1 MIAILALLS
10 LLATLVGGPWL
21 QVAQQS
27 GPNGPGQQSPAGGG
41 PAPQPAPTGL
51 QMNARAGLDGIA
63 RVGAWVPVEVEFTN
77 QGDDV
82 EGEVQVRVED
92 ARRQGVYG
100 RAPTVYT
107 LPVSLPPRSHKR
119 LLMDVLFPSDTN
131 QLKATLVSNGKEL
144 VTQDISVTRAALGDF
159 ICGVISR
166 DPQAFDFLPSLDLNG
181 PQRRVRL
188 ARLDPVEV
196 PDRAQLLSSLD
207 CLILSNA
214 QSSSLRPEQLEALRV
229 WVGAG
234 GLLIAVGGPTWQK
247 TLAPLPDDLL
257 AAHPTELATV
267 DRLDGLVELT
277 GQAPT
282 HPGPWLISRGR
293 ASGTVVAQQ
302 DGIPLIVGRKQGQGT
317 IFYLAFDPSS
327 QALGSWPGQPFIWRY
342 LLAHASV
349 DTGVGSTLARP
360 YMRWGRLPRAALGD
374 FDSLPE
380 PDFNWAVWGLLLYAL
395 IIGPVCFLF
404 LRRVDRPLLALL
416 TVPGLAL
423 GTSALFVLLVAAE
436 REGDLAATKATVIRG
451 VGSLAFSRT
460 YVSVFAR
467 HGGTFD
473 VNVPPGGLLFGLYYP
488 FPMRSYTD
496 TPDWALRVAEGADVR
511 VDSLT
516 MNDGSLATFAVD
528 QQFNL
533 NGQVDTALVADHDQI
548 VGTVTNHLGQ
558 PLRSA
563 ALLLDMQS
571 VYPLGD
577 LEPGESRTVS
587 ITLPERAAIG
597 YGVPTGLAS
606 QIYPGWNAA
615 RPEDSSRRDLL
626 ESIFSSRYYAA
637 RMDMSGTT
645 LVGWLAHN
653 PTSLDVNGTPLASV
667 EYTLFVSSIPV
678 SFPDHYEGELRPSL
692 LARQHLTVAP
702 VGQQDFGSY
711 TLAPGES
718 VSLQFTLPDR
728 PERLE
733 VQSLTV
739 NLEGQPSGQSTVLTN
754 GVGHLSLFDWRAAA
768 WRDWEAHFGGTRL
781 DDPQRFI
788 SAGGDIRVKYTF
800 DPPPNSNLTQIRLTR
815 FDISGQVRAP

>member
-1 MIAILALLS
+1 
-10 LLATLVGGPWL
+10 
-21 QVAQQS
+21 
-27 GPNGPGQQSPAGGG
+27 
-41 PAPQPAPTGL
+41 
-51 QMNARAGLDGIA
+51 
-63 RVGAWVPVEVEFTN
+63 
-77 QGDDV
+77 
-82 EGEVQVRVED
+82 
-92 ARRQGVYG
+92 
-100 RAPTVYT
+100 
-107 LPVSLPPRSHKR
+107 
-119 LLMDVLFPSDTN
+119 
-131 QLKATLVSNGKEL
+131 
-144 VTQDISVTRAALGDF
+144 
-159 ICGVISR
+159 
-166 DPQAFDFLPSLDLNG
+166 
-181 PQRRVRL
+181 
-188 ARLDPVEV
+188 
-196 PDRAQLLSSLD
+196 
-207 CLILSNA
+207 
-214 QSSSLRPEQLEALRV
+214 
-229 WVGAG
+229 
-234 GLLIAVGGPTWQK
+234 
-247 TLAPLPDDLL
+247 
-257 AAHPTELATV
+257 
-267 DRLDGLVELT
+267 
-277 GQAPT
+277 
-282 HPGPWLISRGR
+282 
-293 ASGTVVAQQ
+293 
-302 DGIPLIVGRKQGQGT
+302 
-317 IFYLAFDPSS
+317 
-327 QALGSWPGQPFIWRY
+327 
-342 LLAHASV
+342 
-349 DTGVGSTLARP
+349 
-360 YMRWGRLPRAALGD
+360 
-374 FDSLPE
+374 
-380 PDFNWAVWGLLLYAL
+380 
-395 IIGPVCFLF
+395 
-404 LRRVDRPLLALL
+404 
-416 TVPGLAL
+416 
-423 GTSALFVLLVAAE
+423 
-436 REGDLAATKATVIRG
+436 
-451 VGSLAFSRT
+451 
-460 YVSVFAR
+460 
-467 HGGTFD
+467 
-473 VNVPPGGLLFGLYYP
+473 
-488 FPMRSYTD
+488 
-496 TPDWALRVAEGADVR
+496 
-511 VDSLT
+511 
-516 MNDGSLATFAVD
+516 
-528 QQFNL
+528 
-533 NGQVDTALVADHDQI
+533 
-548 VGTVTNHLGQ
+548 
-558 PLRSA
+558 
-563 ALLLDMQS
+563 MQS